1 MTSRVTMNN
10 FDVNKLSLGGI
21 NPKNSY
27 QSIPI
32 LYDGKPFFLE
42 TPELKSL
49 GVYKN
54 MYRDEVVGYA
64 MGLVCFDNMNNET
77 AIERKFY
84 AVIMEIT
91 TFIRDEIDK
100 LRPQLREKGHKH
112 PIDLDNL
119 VICKSNLDRSPIL
132 WPKLLVDYP
141 TKKCIKSEFKFK
153 EGHKHVK
160 VEGKNY
166 TNKHCYVKALLRID
180 DVYIGSS
187 SECIRFKLPRVRVER
202 LIDTPESYMG
212 PDIPSDSEEE

>member
-1 MTSRVTMNN
+1 MTFRVTMNN

-21 NPKNSY
+21 IRHNSY

-32 LYDGKPFFLE
+32 LYEGKPFFLE

-54 MYRDEVVGYA
+54 TYRGDVVGYA
-64 MGLVCFDNMNNET
+64 MALVCFATMDNET
-77 AIERKFY
+77 AAERRFY

-100 LRPQLREKGHKH
+100 LRPQIRENGRKY
-112 PIDLDNL
+112 PINVDNL
-119 VICKSNLDRSPIL
+119 LICKSNPDRSPIL

-141 TKKCIKSEFKFK
+141 SKKGIKSDFKFK
-153 EGHKHVK
+153 EGNKHVK